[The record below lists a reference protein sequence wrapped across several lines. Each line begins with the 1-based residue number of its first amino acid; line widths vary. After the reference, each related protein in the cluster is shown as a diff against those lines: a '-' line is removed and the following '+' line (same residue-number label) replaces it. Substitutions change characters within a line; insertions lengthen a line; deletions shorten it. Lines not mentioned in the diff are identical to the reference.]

1 MEPIWKYKFKSV
13 KNDLSLFIEMSEIE
27 QRVRS

>member
-1 MEPIWKYKFKSV
+1 MEPIWKNKFKSV